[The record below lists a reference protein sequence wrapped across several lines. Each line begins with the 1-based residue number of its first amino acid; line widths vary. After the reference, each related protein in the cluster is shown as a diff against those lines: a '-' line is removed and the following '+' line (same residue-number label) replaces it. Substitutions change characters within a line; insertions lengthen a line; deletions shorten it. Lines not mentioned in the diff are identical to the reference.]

1 MMNAHMG
8 YSLMVILEFL
18 LQNDGLSEDGL
29 MPRRVS
35 ID

>member
-8 YSLMVILEFL
+8 YSLKGTFEFL
-18 LQNDGLSEDGL
+18 LQDDGLSEDGL